1 MNRTLMLLI
10 PIVILVAMGL
20 ILLQQMW
27 SGQEGQMQPESVAGG
42 SLPFT
47 NSSAPKP
54 LSSSELDEAI
64 RKEQLNRAQSA
75 PELPRLDGMPA
86 NVTPPV
92 ATPPAVAAPQT
103 APAVPVAQGGNT
115 APATAAH
122 ANENV
127 KSELG
132 KLADASAAGQPGK
145 GANSGAADEL
155 ARQVASGSDEGGK
168 QSAKTG
174 ATPAPTATATKAPQ
188 EAKAAKEVKAAE
200 EAKGPEEAKPGDKV
214 AMTAI
219 SLKAEGSDMILTVS
233 ADKRFSY
240 KSFVLTGPDRLVI
253 DLAGEWSGVKI
264 PGMPS
269 NRLIT
274 KVRGGKFE
282 NSHRIVLDLKAPL
295 AGYEAKREGDN
306 TLVVRMH

>member
-27 SGQEGQMQPESVAGG
+27 SGQEEQMQPESVAGG
-42 SLPFT
+42 NLPFS
-47 NSSAPKP
+47 NSSVPMP

-64 RKEQLNRAQSA
+64 RREQVNQTQIA
-75 PELPRLDGMPA
+75 PELPQLDGMPVTSTMPPV
-86 NVTPPV
+86 VTPP
-92 ATPPAVAAPQT
+92 AATAQKTPPAAT
-103 APAVPVAQGGNT
+103 ST
-115 APATAAH
+115 TAAAKNGNGEPVGTAQ
-122 ANENV
+122 ANGSA

-132 KLADASAAGQPGK
+132 KLADASTAGQSGK

-155 ARQVASGSDEGGK
+155 ARQVAAGSDEGGK
-168 QSAKTG
+168 GSPRAG
-174 ATPAPTATATKAPQ
+174 ATTAAAATQKTPPETKAVQ
-188 EAKAAKEVKAAE
+188 EAAASE
-200 EAKGPEEAKPGDKV
+200 ESKPGDKV

-219 SLKAEGSDMILTVS
+219 SLKAEGSDMVLTLS

-240 KSFVLTGPDRLVI
+240 KTFVLVGPDRLVI

-274 KVRGGKFE
+274 KVRAGKFE
-282 NSHRIVLDLKAPL
+282 NSHRIVMDLKSPL
-295 AGYEAKREGDN
+295 GGYEAKREGDN